1 MADVDTTY
9 SEFEEVNNDRDE
21 VNSLT
26 DDSFEDDDNPL
37 IYYQLQ
43 NISRN
48 AEEEITDF
56 LNNENE
62 TVTDEILSRIFFR
75 WWK

>member
-1 MADVDTTY
+1 MADVDTTD

-26 DDSFEDDDNPL
+26 DDSFEDDNNPL

-43 NISRN
+43 NVSRN

-75 WWK
+75 

>member
-1 MADVDTTY
+1 MADVDTTD

-26 DDSFEDDDNPL
+26 DDSFEDDNNPL

-43 NISRN
+43 NVSRN

-75 WWK
+75 WWR

>member
-1 MADVDTTY
+1 MADVDTTD

-21 VNSLT
+21 VNSLI
-26 DDSFEDDDNPL
+26 DDSFEDDNNPL

-43 NISRN
+43 NVSRN
-48 AEEEITDF
+48 AEEITDF

>member
-1 MADVDTTY
+1 MADVDTTD

-37 IYYQLQ
+37 IYYQL
-43 NISRN
+43 
-48 AEEEITDF
+48 
-56 LNNENE
+56 
-62 TVTDEILSRIFFR
+62 
-75 WWK
+75 

>member
-1 MADVDTTY
+1 MADVDTTD

-21 VNSLT
+21 VNSLI
-26 DDSFEDDDNPL
+26 DDSFEDDNNPL

-43 NISRN
+43 NVSRN
-48 AEEEITDF
+48 AEEITDF

-75 WWK
+75 

>member
-1 MADVDTTY
+1 MADVDTTD
-9 SEFEEVNNDRDE
+9 SEFEGVNNDRDE
-21 VNSLT
+21 VNSLI
-26 DDSFEDDDNPL
+26 DDSFEDDNNPL

-43 NISRN
+43 NVSRN

-75 WWK
+75 

>member
-1 MADVDTTY
+1 MADVDTTD

-21 VNSLT
+21 VNSLI
-26 DDSFEDDDNPL
+26 DDSFEDDNNPL

-75 WWK
+75 

>member
-1 MADVDTTY
+1 MADVDTTD
-9 SEFEEVNNDRDE
+9 SEFEEVNNDWDE
-21 VNSLT
+21 VNSLI
-26 DDSFEDDDNPL
+26 DDSFEDDNNPL

-43 NISRN
+43 NVSRN

>member
-1 MADVDTTY
+1 MADVDTTD

-26 DDSFEDDDNPL
+26 DDSFEDDNNPL

-43 NISRN
+43 NVSRN

>member
-1 MADVDTTY
+1 MADVDTTD
-9 SEFEEVNNDRDE
+9 SEFEEVNNDRDG

-75 WWK
+75 

>member
-1 MADVDTTY
+1 MADVDTTD
-9 SEFEEVNNDRDE
+9 SEFEEVNSDRDE
-21 VNSLT
+21 VNSLI
-26 DDSFEDDDNPL
+26 DDSFEDDNNPL

-43 NISRN
+43 NVSRN

-56 LNNENE
+56 LINENE

-75 WWK
+75 

>member
-1 MADVDTTY
+1 MADVDTTD
-9 SEFEEVNNDRDE
+9 SEFEEVNSDRDE
-21 VNSLT
+21 VNSLI
-26 DDSFEDDDNPL
+26 DDSFEDDNNPL

-43 NISRN
+43 NVSRN